1 MIFSKIFK
9 RVSIDSK
16 MGFRIYCIESM
27 FALTVLVILLL
38 NFYLEYHF
46 HKIQTIYGF
55 YDHIIF
61 KIDLKEKIE

>member
-9 RVSIDSK
+9 RVSIDSE

-46 HKIQTIYGF
+46 HKIQTIFGF